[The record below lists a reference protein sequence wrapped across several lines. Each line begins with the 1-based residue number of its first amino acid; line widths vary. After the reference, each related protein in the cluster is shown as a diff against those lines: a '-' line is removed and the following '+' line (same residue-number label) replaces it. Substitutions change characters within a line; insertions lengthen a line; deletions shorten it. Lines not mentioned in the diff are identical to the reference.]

1 MSPTPRTSSFASTGS
16 CRVGL
21 ELDSTV
27 VSCGET
33 LVGRVILRGGRT
45 TQQVETAVAY
55 FERRDSDLDR
65 LVYARTCWNNLVVNA
80 GDTQRLEFN
89 LAVPDRVSMES
100 PKQVCVTA
108 RAVGDMA
115 ATSGLSVRILPLPC
129 FVELASALASVAR
142 IPVTHWLNIGGGDGV
157 AARFVP
163 DGPAREVFDGL
174 RLEMFRSG
182 PNLYGELEIDPRERS
197 LRDRLRAATG
207 ADRRRIP
214 FNFRSLDTDE
224 VRNFFV
230 QCLRPYLDAVRQL
243 PIPSGGT
250 PRDGAVLPRPSD
262 GRRGYRS
269 EKT

>member
-1 MSPTPRTSSFASTGS
+1 MPEKPRTSLFASTGS

-21 ELDSTV
+21 ELDRSV
-27 VSCGET
+27 VNCGET

-45 TQQVETAVAY
+45 RQQVESAVTY
-55 FERRDSDLDR
+55 LERRDSDLDR

-80 GDTQRLEFN
+80 GEVQRLEFS
-89 LAVPDRVSMES
+89 LPVPDHVSMES

-115 ATSGLSVRILPLPC
+115 ATSGISVQILPLPC
-129 FVELASALASVAR
+129 FVELSSALASVAR
-142 IPVTHWLNIGGGDGV
+142 IPVTHWLTIGGGDGV

-163 DGPAREVFDGL
+163 EGPAREVFDGL

-182 PNLYGELEIDPRERS
+182 PSLYGELDIDPRERS
-197 LRDRLRAATG
+197 LKDRLRAAAG

-214 FNFRSLDTDE
+214 FNFRSLDTGQ
-224 VRNFFV
+224 VRNYFE

-243 PIPSGGT
+243 PIPSSGT

-262 GRRGYRS
+262 GGRGYRS